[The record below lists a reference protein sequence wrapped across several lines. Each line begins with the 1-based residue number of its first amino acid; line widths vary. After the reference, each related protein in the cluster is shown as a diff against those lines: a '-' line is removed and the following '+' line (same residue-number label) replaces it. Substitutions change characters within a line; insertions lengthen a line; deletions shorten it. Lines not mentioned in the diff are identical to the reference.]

1 MNVPVQQKRAY
12 DSITEAPQKPV
23 SKRSKQ
29 DTTICELCNHDFMS
43 VTTLRHHIESVHMR
57 TSMWSCSECKKLFTS
72 KSNLKVHLRVHTKIK
87 PYHCKSCTY
96 SCMHHSS
103 IKEHLTRQHPGVVHS
118 SSNPAYVFNTSA
130 VPDPEQFN
138 NKNFDRAAFIEIAK
152 ESNTRLV
159 AKINENQSASARLSN
174 SVNIS
179 PISSSSTSSSF
190 YRNDETSF
198 INEHSQ
204 SMSSNDSFNTPA
216 DVKPVIKAKYSN
228 FSIDS
233 LLNEPA
239 VPIKSEPIESLQ
251 FNTQSSPTYIQQYN
265 YNQQLQ
271 LYFKYLVQLQLNR
284 K

>member
-1 MNVPVQQKRAY
+1 MNTSVQQKRSF
-12 DSITEAPQKPV
+12 DNMTEAPLQKQA
-23 SKRSKQ
+23 SKRTRSSS
-29 DTTICELCNHDFMS
+29 TFCELCNQDFINS
-43 VTTLRHHIESVHMR
+43 TNLRQHVESVHMR

-87 PYHCKSCTY
+87 PYHCKSCAY

-118 SSNPAYVFNTSA
+118 ASNPAYVFNTSA

-152 ESNTRLV
+152 ESNTKLV
-159 AKINENQSASARLSN
+159 AKMTEQHSTVTKLSN

-198 INEHSQ
+198 TNEHSQ
-204 SMSSNDSFNTPA
+204 SLSSNESFHSPA
-216 DVKPVIKAKYSN
+216 LDVKPVIKPKFSN
-228 FSIDS
+228 FSINS
-233 LLNEPA
+233 LLGNETIPKVETA
-239 VPIKSEPIESLQ
+239 LQ
-251 FNTQSSPTYIQQYN
+251 FNSSPSSPTYMQQLN

-271 LYFKYLVQLQLNR
+271 IYFKYLVQMQMNR
-284 K
+284 N